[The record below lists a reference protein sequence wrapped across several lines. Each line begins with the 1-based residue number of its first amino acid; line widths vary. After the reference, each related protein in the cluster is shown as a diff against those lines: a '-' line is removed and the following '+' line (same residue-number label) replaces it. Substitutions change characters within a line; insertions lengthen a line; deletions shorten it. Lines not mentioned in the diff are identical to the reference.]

1 MSTIHV
7 IQGGSAAES
16 LRDALA
22 QAGRDEHVVGLLD
35 DLAVGPLQGVDETP
49 DTRAAFWQHVLG
61 DQIPDWHAQI
71 EAELARLDALAA
83 DSGQVVVWHAPSVG
97 DKLLLRRVAYHLRNV
112 PQRLNEVRMSP
123 ADLDAPARAAL
134 TRTDQACA
142 TGMFPPAAFAR
153 KRPVAAPISVLR
165 IGRLALEWQEAK
177 HLNAELRYWVSNTI
191 KSGHYTDLDALILAH
206 AEAGWPRATARRQ
219 HHGRRRPR
227 RAVRQRFDR
236 VVALP
241 RTGGSRPPR
250 AAGRRAGRPLFHAGA
265 RGSVR
270 PLTSLHLL
278 FRPLSHSTMARTRAP
293 DHESQREQILDLA
306 AEKFAQTSYPSTSMS
321 DLATASGT
329 SKARLYHYYESKEAI
344 LFDLLD
350 RYTKRLMLI
359 IAEVEGASQRRG
371 LSERDAFAELVRAF
385 LAEYETSHSRHVALL
400 NDVKYL
406 EDAQREIVLDR
417 QRDIVAAFA
426 RQLARA
432 YPDRISKENQTS
444 VTMMVF
450 GMINWTFTWLKPGGR
465 LGYRDFAEQVIDLM
479 ERGLSGTA

>member
-1 MSTIHV
+1 
-7 IQGGSAAES
+7 
-16 LRDALA
+16 
-22 QAGRDEHVVGLLD
+22 
-35 DLAVGPLQGVDETP
+35 
-49 DTRAAFWQHVLG
+49 
-61 DQIPDWHAQI
+61 
-71 EAELARLDALAA
+71 
-83 DSGQVVVWHAPSVG
+83 
-97 DKLLLRRVAYHLRNV
+97 
-112 PQRLNEVRMSP
+112 
-123 ADLDAPARAAL
+123 
-134 TRTDQACA
+134 
-142 TGMFPPAAFAR
+142 
-153 KRPVAAPISVLR
+153 
-165 IGRLALEWQEAK
+165 
-177 HLNAELRYWVSNTI
+177 
-191 KSGHYTDLDALILAH
+191 
-206 AEAGWPRATARRQ
+206 
-219 HHGRRRPR
+219 
-227 RAVRQRFDR
+227 
-236 VVALP
+236 
-241 RTGGSRPPR
+241 
-250 AAGRRAGRPLFHAGA
+250 
-265 RGSVR
+265 
-270 PLTSLHLL
+270 
-278 FRPLSHSTMARTRAP
+278 MARTRAP

-359 IAEVEGASQRRG
+359 IAEVEGISQRRG
-371 LSERDAFAELVRAF
+371 LSEREAFAEMVRAF

-465 LGYRDFAEQVIDLM
+465 LGYRDFAEQVIDM
-479 ERGLSGTA
+479 IERGLSTAA

>member
-1 MSTIHV
+1 
-7 IQGGSAAES
+7 
-16 LRDALA
+16 
-22 QAGRDEHVVGLLD
+22 
-35 DLAVGPLQGVDETP
+35 
-49 DTRAAFWQHVLG
+49 
-61 DQIPDWHAQI
+61 
-71 EAELARLDALAA
+71 
-83 DSGQVVVWHAPSVG
+83 
-97 DKLLLRRVAYHLRNV
+97 
-112 PQRLNEVRMSP
+112 
-123 ADLDAPARAAL
+123 
-134 TRTDQACA
+134 
-142 TGMFPPAAFAR
+142 
-153 KRPVAAPISVLR
+153 
-165 IGRLALEWQEAK
+165 
-177 HLNAELRYWVSNTI
+177 
-191 KSGHYTDLDALILAH
+191 
-206 AEAGWPRATARRQ
+206 
-219 HHGRRRPR
+219 
-227 RAVRQRFDR
+227 
-236 VVALP
+236 
-241 RTGGSRPPR
+241 
-250 AAGRRAGRPLFHAGA
+250 
-265 RGSVR
+265 
-270 PLTSLHLL
+270 
-278 FRPLSHSTMARTRAP
+278 MARTRAP

-479 ERGLSGTA
+479 ERGLSPGA

>member
-1 MSTIHV
+1 
-7 IQGGSAAES
+7 
-16 LRDALA
+16 
-22 QAGRDEHVVGLLD
+22 
-35 DLAVGPLQGVDETP
+35 
-49 DTRAAFWQHVLG
+49 
-61 DQIPDWHAQI
+61 
-71 EAELARLDALAA
+71 
-83 DSGQVVVWHAPSVG
+83 
-97 DKLLLRRVAYHLRNV
+97 
-112 PQRLNEVRMSP
+112 
-123 ADLDAPARAAL
+123 
-134 TRTDQACA
+134 
-142 TGMFPPAAFAR
+142 
-153 KRPVAAPISVLR
+153 
-165 IGRLALEWQEAK
+165 
-177 HLNAELRYWVSNTI
+177 
-191 KSGHYTDLDALILAH
+191 
-206 AEAGWPRATARRQ
+206 
-219 HHGRRRPR
+219 
-227 RAVRQRFDR
+227 
-236 VVALP
+236 
-241 RTGGSRPPR
+241 
-250 AAGRRAGRPLFHAGA
+250 
-265 RGSVR
+265 
-270 PLTSLHLL
+270 
-278 FRPLSHSTMARTRAP
+278 MARTRAP

-371 LSERDAFAELVRAF
+371 LTERDAFAELVRAF

-479 ERGLSGTA
+479 EHGLSSGA

>member
-1 MSTIHV
+1 
-7 IQGGSAAES
+7 
-16 LRDALA
+16 
-22 QAGRDEHVVGLLD
+22 
-35 DLAVGPLQGVDETP
+35 
-49 DTRAAFWQHVLG
+49 
-61 DQIPDWHAQI
+61 
-71 EAELARLDALAA
+71 
-83 DSGQVVVWHAPSVG
+83 
-97 DKLLLRRVAYHLRNV
+97 
-112 PQRLNEVRMSP
+112 
-123 ADLDAPARAAL
+123 
-134 TRTDQACA
+134 
-142 TGMFPPAAFAR
+142 
-153 KRPVAAPISVLR
+153 
-165 IGRLALEWQEAK
+165 
-177 HLNAELRYWVSNTI
+177 
-191 KSGHYTDLDALILAH
+191 
-206 AEAGWPRATARRQ
+206 
-219 HHGRRRPR
+219 
-227 RAVRQRFDR
+227 
-236 VVALP
+236 
-241 RTGGSRPPR
+241 
-250 AAGRRAGRPLFHAGA
+250 
-265 RGSVR
+265 
-270 PLTSLHLL
+270 
-278 FRPLSHSTMARTRAP
+278 MARTRAP

-479 ERGLSGTA
+479 EHGLSSGA

>member
-1 MSTIHV
+1 
-7 IQGGSAAES
+7 
-16 LRDALA
+16 
-22 QAGRDEHVVGLLD
+22 
-35 DLAVGPLQGVDETP
+35 
-49 DTRAAFWQHVLG
+49 
-61 DQIPDWHAQI
+61 
-71 EAELARLDALAA
+71 
-83 DSGQVVVWHAPSVG
+83 
-97 DKLLLRRVAYHLRNV
+97 
-112 PQRLNEVRMSP
+112 
-123 ADLDAPARAAL
+123 
-134 TRTDQACA
+134 
-142 TGMFPPAAFAR
+142 
-153 KRPVAAPISVLR
+153 
-165 IGRLALEWQEAK
+165 
-177 HLNAELRYWVSNTI
+177 
-191 KSGHYTDLDALILAH
+191 
-206 AEAGWPRATARRQ
+206 
-219 HHGRRRPR
+219 
-227 RAVRQRFDR
+227 
-236 VVALP
+236 
-241 RTGGSRPPR
+241 
-250 AAGRRAGRPLFHAGA
+250 
-265 RGSVR
+265 
-270 PLTSLHLL
+270 
-278 FRPLSHSTMARTRAP
+278 MARTRAP

-406 EDAQREIVLDR
+406 EDAQREIILDR

-479 ERGLSGTA
+479 EHGLSGGR

>member
-1 MSTIHV
+1 
-7 IQGGSAAES
+7 
-16 LRDALA
+16 
-22 QAGRDEHVVGLLD
+22 
-35 DLAVGPLQGVDETP
+35 
-49 DTRAAFWQHVLG
+49 
-61 DQIPDWHAQI
+61 
-71 EAELARLDALAA
+71 
-83 DSGQVVVWHAPSVG
+83 
-97 DKLLLRRVAYHLRNV
+97 
-112 PQRLNEVRMSP
+112 
-123 ADLDAPARAAL
+123 
-134 TRTDQACA
+134 
-142 TGMFPPAAFAR
+142 
-153 KRPVAAPISVLR
+153 
-165 IGRLALEWQEAK
+165 
-177 HLNAELRYWVSNTI
+177 
-191 KSGHYTDLDALILAH
+191 
-206 AEAGWPRATARRQ
+206 
-219 HHGRRRPR
+219 
-227 RAVRQRFDR
+227 
-236 VVALP
+236 
-241 RTGGSRPPR
+241 
-250 AAGRRAGRPLFHAGA
+250 
-265 RGSVR
+265 
-270 PLTSLHLL
+270 
-278 FRPLSHSTMARTRAP
+278 MARTRAP

-359 IAEVEGASQRRG
+359 IAEVEGTSQRRG
-371 LSERDAFAELVRAF
+371 LSEREAFAELVRAF

-465 LGYRDFAEQVIDLM
+465 LGYRDFAEQVIGM
-479 ERGLSGTA
+479 IERGLSSAA

>member
-1 MSTIHV
+1 
-7 IQGGSAAES
+7 
-16 LRDALA
+16 
-22 QAGRDEHVVGLLD
+22 
-35 DLAVGPLQGVDETP
+35 
-49 DTRAAFWQHVLG
+49 
-61 DQIPDWHAQI
+61 
-71 EAELARLDALAA
+71 
-83 DSGQVVVWHAPSVG
+83 
-97 DKLLLRRVAYHLRNV
+97 
-112 PQRLNEVRMSP
+112 
-123 ADLDAPARAAL
+123 
-134 TRTDQACA
+134 
-142 TGMFPPAAFAR
+142 
-153 KRPVAAPISVLR
+153 
-165 IGRLALEWQEAK
+165 
-177 HLNAELRYWVSNTI
+177 
-191 KSGHYTDLDALILAH
+191 
-206 AEAGWPRATARRQ
+206 
-219 HHGRRRPR
+219 
-227 RAVRQRFDR
+227 
-236 VVALP
+236 
-241 RTGGSRPPR
+241 
-250 AAGRRAGRPLFHAGA
+250 
-265 RGSVR
+265 
-270 PLTSLHLL
+270 
-278 FRPLSHSTMARTRAP
+278 MARTRAP

-371 LSERDAFAELVRAF
+371 LTERDAFAELVRAF

-479 ERGLSGTA
+479 ERGLSASA